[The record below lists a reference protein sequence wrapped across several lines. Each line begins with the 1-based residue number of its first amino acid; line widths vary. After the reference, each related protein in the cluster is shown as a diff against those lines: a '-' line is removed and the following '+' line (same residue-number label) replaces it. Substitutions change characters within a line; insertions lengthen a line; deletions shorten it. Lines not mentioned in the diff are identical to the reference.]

1 MFLYPFHRFKELEW
15 ITWVNYCN
23 SCMASNDYLY
33 CWLCVCQ
40 TVFKCFL
47 HSNLFSPQNNPVKWG
62 LLRTLF
68 YRQGNRVTEKPWLA
82 QPSSSLDV
90 LALRTITVYTQ
101 NHQTIPLLFWKA
113 DLPAPLCFRVF
124 CFVFYFTS
132 NAATAK
138 SWSSGQPCG
147 WESPSSLESEL
158 SSSLFM
164 LLTG

>member
-101 NHQTIPLLFWKA
+101 NHQQTSQLLCI
-113 DLPAPLCFRVF
+113 LG
-124 CFVFYFTS
+124 CFVLFFTLQ
-132 NAATAK
+132 ATPPQQSRGAVDSHVAEK
-138 SWSSGQPCG
+138 VHRLWRVS
-147 WESPSSLESEL
+147 
-158 SSSLFM
+158 
-164 LLTG
+164 